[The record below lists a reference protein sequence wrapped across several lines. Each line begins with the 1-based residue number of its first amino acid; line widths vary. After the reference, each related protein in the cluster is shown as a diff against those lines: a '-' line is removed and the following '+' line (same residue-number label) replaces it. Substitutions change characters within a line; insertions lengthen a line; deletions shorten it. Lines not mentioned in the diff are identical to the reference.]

1 MSCCVSGVD
10 GGRDL
15 KGATAKKKRIKEKR
29 EEERNNRWCLVQ
41 PTIRS
46 NHEPQKEMR
55 GNSVSPVTRHWT
67 DIIQSF
73 LALSSFALC
82 VRCSELQCA
91 LVCSLEEEEEVVI
104 WFRAKF
110 LFRENQPK
118 KLPKKRRRRR
128 VKEDAAADFGRFAP
142 CRIPPSC
149 RPRSCG
155 SFRSFILPV
164 PSLDL
169 VRTSSQVTSKSKK
182 KKKKKSRVSHY

>member
-1 MSCCVSGVD
+1 VCLSRPAATGTLKNDGQMSCCVSGVD

-29 EEERNNRWCLVQ
+29 GKRNNRWCLVQ

-73 LALSSFALC
+73 LALSFFALC
-82 VRCSELQCA
+82 VRCSELLCA
-91 LVCSLEEEEEVVI
+91 LVCSLEEEEVVI

-128 VKEDAAADFGRFAP
+128 VKEDAAADLVGLRHVESRPLAALGHAAP
-142 CRIPPSC
+142 SDP
-149 RPRSCG
+149 
-155 SFRSFILPV
+155 L
-164 PSLDL
+164 
-169 VRTSSQVTSKSKK
+169 SSRCQASTW
-182 KKKKKSRVSHY
+182 